1 MKKYKI
7 SKSNL
12 KEFFGWFRKENKP
25 DKIQNI
31 IDSSDTHL
39 MDGGIEL
46 DEEELSTIYEHICQ
60 GLGEMNV
67 QD

>member
-1 MKKYKI
+1 
-7 SKSNL
+7 
-12 KEFFGWFRKENKP
+12 
-25 DKIQNI
+25 
-31 IDSSDTHL
+31 

-60 GLGEMNV
+60 GLGDMNV